1 MTNTTK
7 GALFVVVSVLCW
19 AITGNLGS
27 FLFAQ
32 KAMTPAQMITI
43 RMLSTGIALTAYNH
57 FRQPNPNYN
66 IFKTPADV
74 IRLIIFAI
82 GGILF
87 MQFFFFSA
95 IQESNAPTAT
105 IMQYTGPFIVIISLS
120 IYHRVWPRKIVLLA
134 MLLSAIGTVL
144 LLTHGDFS
152 SISVTQKAL
161 FFGALSA
168 IGYAFY
174 NIVPIKLLLRYET
187 PQVAGLAMLIAF
199 VVLTV
204 TTNPFAQ
211 SFIFDMETFLAMFFA
226 IVMGTIFPFVAYLE
240 GAKLIG
246 PPKASILG
254 SLEPLF
260 STLIAVFFLGAKF
273 YPIDYVGVA
282 LVMASV
288 IFLSLPDRHVNTEKI
303 Q

>member
-43 RMLSTGIALTAYNH
+43 RMLATGIALTAYTH

-74 IRLIIFAI
+74 IRLIIFAV

-199 VVLTV
+199 VVLMV

-246 PPKASILG
+246 PPRASILG

-260 STLIAVFFLGAKF
+260 STLIAVFFLDAKF

-303 Q
+303 H